1 MGKGMSRDDLD
12 MYINTIVRLNELISI
27 CEDKNYGVGI
37 GFIPAL
43 KFALM
48 NVKGNLY
55 VQVRLSDAE

>member
-12 MYINTIVRLNELISI
+12 MYINTIVRLNELIRI

-43 KFALM
+43 KFALQC
-48 NVKGNLY
+48 VKDDLY
-55 VQVRLSDAE
+55 VQVRLAEAE